1 MAIFQ
6 ILVSD
11 TSEELVTVAVAG
23 AVQVEVSVSVSLQ
36 GQEVSE
42 SVSVEAV
49 PNMQI
54 VRRSTVAKSVCSLW
68 LSTLTETCIWEVD
81 AVD

>member
-11 TSEELVTVAVAG
+11 ASEKLLTVAEAV

-49 PNMQI
+49 SNMMDCQ
-54 VRRSTVAKSVCSLW
+54 A
-68 LSTLTETCIWEVD
+68 EHGG
-81 AVD
+81 